1 MPEKGGLQLL
11 PETRKRTEIKIPG
24 ENRMLYIGSVFVAI
38 VLVTYGAFSFQTTN
52 LEKKIAASDEQLME
66 LEGQRNKQ
74 EEKALLTISKQLNTT
89 AQIVKSH
96 VFWSTGLEKMEAAV
110 LPNVQFR
117 SFSALIGDD
126 SIRMRVVADNYVTV
140 AKQLAAFVSDDSI
153 KDVSLEGVNVLT
165 TGKLD
170 FSAKIVF
177 DKSKFLKSQ

>member
-1 MPEKGGLQLL
+1 
-11 PETRKRTEIKIPG
+11 
-24 ENRMLYIGSVFVAI
+24 
-38 VLVTYGAFSFQTTN
+38 
-52 LEKKIAASDEQLME
+52 
-66 LEGQRNKQ
+66 
-74 EEKALLTISKQLNTT
+74 
-89 AQIVKSH
+89 
-96 VFWSTGLEKMEAAV
+96 MEAAV